1 MGKGKKQIVRGI
13 DYFDAFKS
21 VQKQQKAVIHNSY
34 QKKKIE
40 IIHKKLFDRQF
51 F

>member
-1 MGKGKKQIVRGI
+1 MGKGKKQIVKGI

-40 IIHKKLFDRQF
+40 IIHKKLFDGLCF
-51 F
+51 